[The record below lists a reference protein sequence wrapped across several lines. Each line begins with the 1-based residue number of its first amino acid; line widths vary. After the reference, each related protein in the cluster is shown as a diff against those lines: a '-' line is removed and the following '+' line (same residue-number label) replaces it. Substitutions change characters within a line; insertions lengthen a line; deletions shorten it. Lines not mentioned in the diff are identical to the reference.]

1 MQITNKGI
9 RTVLKD
15 IENGYLILPALQ
27 REFVWK
33 RRDIENLF
41 DSLLQ
46 LMMLF
51 LLHNDGK
58 IQKSAKL
65 F

>member
-27 REFVWK
+27 RVY
-33 RRDIENLF
+33 R
-41 DSLLQ
+41 
-46 LMMLF
+46 
-51 LLHNDGK
+51 
-58 IQKSAKL
+58 
-65 F
+65 